1 MWGNFVKSAD
11 WLTLWILCAFVF
23 GGEKTKYCKHSCRVQ
38 WWWVWRWRWW
48 QRWWWWWWCRHSCRA
63 KCGEEGGI
71 GCKRMPLEFAN
82 LAQAFIPQ
90 AIYLQLMPM
99 VKLNSRFN
107 FFSRWRGLNLGSLQ
121 SQILWT
127 NWIWLYSYVGSIHV
141 CSNKMTRKVIDASE
155 YAPKER
161 GDIK

>member
-1 MWGNFVKSAD
+1 MGRRGNTASIYAESSD
-11 WLTLWILCAFVF
+11 
-23 GGEKTKYCKHSCRVQ
+23 GECDDEDGDKDDDGDGDAGIHAEPSVGRRGV
-38 WWWVWRWRWW
+38 
-48 QRWWWWWWCRHSCRA
+48 
-63 KCGEEGGI
+63 GI

-121 SQILWT
+121 SQIL
-127 NWIWLYSYVGSIHV
+127 
-141 CSNKMTRKVIDASE
+141 
-155 YAPKER
+155 
-161 GDIK
+161 